1 MLKKRDYGDAVKGT
15 PKIFGIHMPLWI
27 QNVVKV
33 KWQKQKEIR
42 MARPRL
48 SKKQKV
54 LNLLSKGQPVFW
66 KTLRSRFDLVS
77 PRAMIDTLR
86 SEGHMI
92 YINQNTGTNGNN
104 TSYRIGNPTKAII
117 AAGIQKLYGT
127 KYAY

>member
-1 MLKKRDYGDAVKGT
+1 MKGT
-15 PKIFGIHMPLWI
+15 PKIFGIHVPLWI

-42 MARPRL
+42 MDRPRL

-54 LNLLSKGQPVFW
+54 LKLLSKGQPVFW

-104 TSYRIGNPTKAII
+104 TSYRVGTPTKAIV
-117 AAGIQKLYGT
+117 AAGINALYGT
-127 KYAY
+127 KYAYSN

>member
-1 MLKKRDYGDAVKGT
+1 MKEILKRIRIPA
-15 PKIFGIHMPLWI
+15 PLWI
-27 QNVVKV
+27 QNMLTSEVV
-33 KWQKQKEIR
+33 KQKEIR

-104 TSYRIGNPTKAII
+104 TSYRVGTPTKAIV

>member
-1 MLKKRDYGDAVKGT
+1 MQKKKDYGDAVKGT

-27 QNVVKV
+27 QNVIKV
-33 KWQKQKEIR
+33 KWQ
-42 MARPRL
+42 
-48 SKKQKV
+48 KQKV

-77 PRAMIDTLR
+77 PRAMIDQLR

-92 YINQNTGTNGNN
+92 YIYQNTGTNGNN
-104 TSYRIGNPTKAII
+104 TSYRIGTPTKAII

>member
-1 MLKKRDYGDAVKGT
+1 MNLIKWFSSSLAVSELKCVNVRPQNERGDRK
-15 PKIFGIHMPLWI
+15 
-27 QNVVKV
+27 
-33 KWQKQKEIR
+33 
-42 MARPRL
+42 MARAKL

-77 PRAMIDTLR
+77 PRAMIDQLR

-104 TSYRIGNPTKAII
+104 TSYRVGTPTKAIV
-117 AAGIQKLYGT
+117 AAGINALYGT
-127 KYAY
+127 KYAYSN

>member
-1 MLKKRDYGDAVKGT
+1 MKGT

-66 KTLRSRFDLVS
+66 KTLRSIFDLVS

-104 TSYRIGNPTKAII
+104 TSYRIGTPTKAII

>member
-1 MLKKRDYGDAVKGT
+1 MQKKKDYGDAVKGT
-15 PKIFGIHMPLWI
+15 PKIFGIHMPLWV
-27 QNVVKV
+27 QNVFTSEVA
-33 KWQKQKEIR
+33 KQKEIR
-42 MARPRL
+42 MARAKL

-104 TSYRIGNPTKAII
+104 TSYRVGTPTKAIV

>member
-1 MLKKRDYGDAVKGT
+1 
-15 PKIFGIHMPLWI
+15 MPSPSWNL
-27 QNVVKV
+27 NMRKCETA
-33 KWQKQKEIR
+33 KQKENR
-42 MARPRL
+42 MARAKL

-92 YINQNTGTNGNN
+92 YINTNTGTNGNN
-104 TSYRIGNPTKAII
+104 TSYRVGTPTKAII